1 MKVEIAEYNPDWP
14 AIFAREKADLLRA
27 LRLDGVCIEHF
38 GSTSV
43 IGLAAKP
50 VIDVI
55 VGLPDFALADGFVP
69 NIEAL
74 GYDYI
79 AKYNAV
85 MPFRRFFQKRPD
97 GIATHNL
104 HMVETGCEFWERHL
118 LFRDYLRSH
127 PETAMGY
134 AAHKKELA
142 LREWQDV
149 NDYANA
155 KTEFIQAIDAQAK
168 VWKDLQHYIQ

>member
-1 MKVEIAEYNPDWP
+1 MKVLIAEYNPDWP
-14 AIFAREKADLLRA
+14 AMFAQEQGA
-27 LRLDGVCIEHF
+27 LAQAIMLDGTIIEHF

-50 VIDVI
+50 VIDVL
-55 VGLPDFALADGFVP
+55 VGLPDFALADTLVP

-79 AKYNAV
+79 AKYNAI
-85 MPFRRFFQKRPD
+85 MPFRRFFQKRPQ

-127 PETAMGY
+127 PEAAQAY
-134 AAHKKELA
+134 AAHKQQLA

-149 NDYANA
+149 NEYAYA
-155 KTEFIQAIDAQAK
+155 KTEFILKLEKQAVLERRK
-168 VWKDLQHYIQ
+168 